1 MWHLTSECI
10 IWSTELILQVNWVG
24 ANYKDIHHDYNYNQ
38 TMLIII
44 TKLWLRIYGYHYNI
58 HVHFFLGNR
67 NWAISLISNNC
78 YIQVCT

>member
-44 TKLWLRIYGYHYNI
+44 TTMITNLWL
-58 HVHFFLGNR
+58 
-67 NWAISLISNNC
+67 SL
-78 YIQVCT
+78 